1 MAIAAL
7 SWATSAIL
15 VGDLLL
21 GDRILLGELLI
32 AGEVA
37 LGLAEQRRVLG
48 QLPLRLRQRRLIG
61 ARIDLGEEVALLDDL
76 ALGEPDFLQVAGD
89 LGADGHGLERRHRAE
104 GVDGQRHVAERHRRH
119 PHGLRR
125 LPVSAGVFT
134 LLGRGFAVLEFL
146 PREHGRRGQRGD
158 ERDPQQ
164 KAPPA
169 RPRRFDGRRGRALRD
184 VVRFKGL
191 VHSLKLTLSSRLAR
205 MNP

>member
-1 MAIAAL
+1 MV
-7 SWATSAIL
+7 SGMSPSVT
-15 VGDLLL
+15 
-21 GDRILLGELLI
+21 
-32 AGEVA
+32 
-37 LGLAEQRRVLG
+37 
-48 QLPLRLRQRRLIG
+48 G
-61 ARIDLGEEVALLDDL
+61 A
-76 ALGEPDFLQVAGD
+76 
-89 LGADGHGLERRHRAE
+89 
-104 GVDGQRHVAERHRRH
+104 H

-125 LPVSAGVFT
+125 LPVPAGVFT

-169 RPRRFDGRRGRALRD
+169 RPRRFDGHRGRALRD

-205 MNP
+205 MNGQFKSSPRARRSSTWTVLCQRVAGRSCILVILAP